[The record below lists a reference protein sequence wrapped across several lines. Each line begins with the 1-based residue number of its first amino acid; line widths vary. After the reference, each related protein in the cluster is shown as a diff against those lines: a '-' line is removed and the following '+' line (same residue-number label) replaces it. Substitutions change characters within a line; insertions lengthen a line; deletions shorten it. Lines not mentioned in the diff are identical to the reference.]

1 MRLSLLCLRL
11 LSLRTRRLQVA
22 QPWNFKVVLV
32 ALGINICALRKA
44 KEFRYQDSQVPLIVN
59 MALYV
64 PVLQLVLVSRAD
76 RSIAYLGHPI
86 TTSTTN
92 NLRLLFEPEGR
103 ILLRT
108 LLRDCVLLLS
118 AWVSVSCNLLRYVYD
133 VALLI
138 SY

>member
-1 MRLSLLCLRL
+1 
-11 LSLRTRRLQVA
+11 
-22 QPWNFKVVLV
+22 
-32 ALGINICALRKA
+32 
-44 KEFRYQDSQVPLIVN
+44 
-59 MALYV
+59 MAMYV

-86 TTSTTN
+86 TTNTTN

-108 LLRDCVLLLS
+108 LLRDCVLLHS
-118 AWVSVSCNLLRYVYD
+118 AWVSVSCNLLRYVYE